1 MERIKLA
8 IEKAK
13 AGLQDSVGS
22 SVSPLRAEASISK
35 REKPAL
41 RVTDRVSPAG
51 APISVDYTETAVVP
65 LDESHLAEKRVVA
78 HLKTHPAAWS
88 FDVLRTQVLQKM
100 DENGWK
106 TIAITSPS
114 VESGKTLVSTN
125 LAISIAQLSNRTVLL
140 VDFDFRRPSVA
151 KTLGIQQRTSLN
163 EVLSGEASVAQ
174 ALINPGIDRF
184 VVLPTNR
191 PVNGASEV
199 LSSSTVGELIGEVRD
214 RYRDRIVIFDL
225 PPILVAD
232 DVMTLLPRIDCVLL
246 VVANGASTE
255 GEIEETMIRL
265 AKANLLGVVMNKE
278 DVPSQ
283 NAYY

>member
-13 AGLQDSVGS
+13 AGLQDSADS
-22 SVSPLRAEASISK
+22 AISPIRADPPTARK
-35 REKPAL
+35 EKPAL
-41 RVTDRVSPAG
+41 RVTERAAPAS
-51 APISVDYTETAVVP
+51 APIAVQYTETTVVP
-65 LDESHLAEKRVVA
+65 LDENHLASKRVVA
-78 HLKTHPAAWS
+78 HQKTHPAAWS

-114 VESGKTLVSTN
+114 VESGKTLISTN
-125 LAISIAQLSNRTVLL
+125 LAISISQMSNRTVLL

-151 KTLGIQQRTSLN
+151 KTLGIECKTSLN
-163 EVLSGEASVAQ
+163 DVLSGDATVAEALV
-174 ALINPGIDRF
+174 NPGMERF

-191 PVNGASEV
+191 SVPNASEM
-199 LSSSTVGELIGEVRD
+199 LSSAKVGHLIGEMRD

-225 PPILVAD
+225 PPMLVAD

-246 VVANGASTE
+246 VVASGASTE
-255 GEIEETMIRL
+255 GEIEETMNRL

-278 DVPSQ
+278 DAPVP